1 MENEKIVLEASEM
14 TEGYDVTFIRNGF
27 LDKDVV
33 VAINEGGYNFIYVD
47 AYQLY
52 LDLKRIYEGEEN
64 ITLKD

>member
-14 TEGYDVTFIRNGF
+14 TEGYDVTFIRKGF

-33 VAINEGGYNFIYVD
+33 VAINEGGYNSTYVD

-64 ITLKD
+64 ITFKN